1 MLCPAENRFMLLYT
15 FLKKNIGK
23 KIMVKNVYYHI
34 LFGAK
39 ICSKSSKLVSYLY
52 ILLDG
57 LCFLELE
64 WNGRIA
70 AG

>member
-23 KIMVKNVYYHI
+23 KIMVNNVCNHKI
-34 LFGAK
+34 FGAK
-39 ICSKSSKLVSYLY
+39 IYSKSSKLVSYLY

-57 LCFLELE
+57 LCSLELE